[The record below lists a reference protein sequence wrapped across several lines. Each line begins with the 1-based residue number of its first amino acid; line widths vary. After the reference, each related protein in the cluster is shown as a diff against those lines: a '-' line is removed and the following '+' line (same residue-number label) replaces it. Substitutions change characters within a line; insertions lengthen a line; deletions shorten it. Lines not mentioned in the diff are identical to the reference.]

1 MDTEL
6 TIKEPAESPVKS
18 VEESNGRS
26 AKTVLIRDRIKD
38 LRRVKAKDLL
48 PNPKN
53 WRRHPKNQVDA
64 LRGILVEIGYA
75 DALLA
80 RELADG
86 RLMLIDGHL
95 RAETTPDAEVPVLIL
110 DVTAEEADKILL
122 TLDPLAALAESD
134 SERVKLL
141 LETVRTDDQAVRE
154 LLKQVAGE
162 RLWRI
167 THPGEL
173 NEVELSPDQADEL
186 KAKWHTDTGQ
196 LWTADAHRILCADNR
211 SADSVGKL
219 WCEKGPKIRMI
230 STDPPYGVSYAD
242 KNKFLNAIDRGNRVQ
257 KPIANDHEPAE
268 AAALFASALRLA
280 IRHAEKGAS
289 CYATVPGGPLLL
301 NFLAAFD
308 ESGFSFKHSLVWVKQ
323 QFVLGRSD
331 YQFQHEH
338 ILYGWLEDG
347 AHYFTNDR
355 SQSSVFE
362 IDKPHSSAL
371 HPTTKPV
378 ELIAKMI
385 ANSSKPGELVYDPFC
400 GSGST
405 VVAAH
410 QLGRVGYGCEID
422 PAYVAVA
429 LERLSL
435 LGLKP
440 RLVNL

>member
-1 MDTEL
+1 MTEL
-6 TIKEPAESPVKS
+6 PDS
-18 VEESNGRS
+18 VEVKEKDLTTQETASRDL
-26 AKTVLIRDRIKD
+26 AIRDRIRE
-38 LRRVKAKDLL
+38 LRRGPARDLL

-64 LRGILVEIGYA
+64 LRGLLAEIGYA

-80 RELADG
+80 RELPDG
-86 RLMLIDGHL
+86 QLMLIDGHL

-173 NEVELSPDQADEL
+173 NEVELLPEQADEL
-186 KAKWHTDTGQ
+186 KAKWHTETGQ
-196 LWTADAHRILCADNR
+196 LWKADAHRVLCADNR
-211 SADSVGKL
+211 REDSVEKL
-219 WCEKGPKIRMI
+219 WFEKSPKFRMI

-257 KPIANDHEPAE
+257 RPIANDHEPSE

-289 CYATVPGGPLLL
+289 CYATVPGGGLLPS
-301 NFLAAFD
+301 FLAAFD

-347 AHYFTNDR
+347 AHYFTKDR
-355 SQSSVFE
+355 SQSSVFQ

-385 ANSSKPGELVYDPFC
+385 ANSSRPGDLVYDPFC

-405 VVAAH
+405 LVAAH
-410 QLGRVGYGCEID
+410 QLGRVAYGCEID

-440 RLVNL
+440 QLVNL